1 MKSFGKIAVLIAGAA
16 MTMGNQKCQQK
27 AAAPPPR
34 ILKKIVD
41 MGAIRSSPVVFPG
54 GGSFDFRF
62 VANQQIYGVLQESK
76 EFTFKYAPPIA
87 TAPVNEVTNA
97 NGDTN
102 MFNLTS
108 ADGAMMKSSARQA
121 GLDNYQVQYAQTA
134 WCMVNLPQAK
144 ITGSVNSFELIGGGG
159 ITVGFTPAG
168 AFPTNGL
175 SSTGIDVQ
183 FSQLDLSM
191 LAIHPLT
198 STVMAASNVNA
209 KQTKT
214 SVKFTLNFGAFSA
227 GPSAYYQ
234 TPLAAVTKKAL
245 TNAVAGLNDQLKS
258 EEWFSRVMAN
268 HDTHL
273 VVVGGT
279 DVGIEVGDQFLIYNE
294 EYYWE
299 GEPCNSRYLG
309 GGSAVNA
316 AVAKIEID
324 YVGDEISRGR
334 IVEQNDF
341 NAVVGAK
348 VKLSK
353 FHDPTYAQP
362 IAGVQSTGQSIA
374 QSPAQ
379 SSAQVNTK

>member
-1 MKSFGKIAVLIAGAA
+1 MKSIGKIAVLITGAA
-16 MTMGNQKCQQK
+16 VTMGNQKCQQK
-27 AAAPPPR
+27 AAQPAPR

-54 GGSFDFRF
+54 GGRFDFQF

-76 EFTFKYAPPIA
+76 EFAFKYAPPIA
-87 TAPVNEVTNA
+87 TPPSNAMTDA

-102 MFNLTS
+102 MFNLTNG
-108 ADGAMMKSSARQA
+108 DGAMMKSSALAA
-121 GLDNYQVQYAQTA
+121 GINSFEAHYAQTA

-168 AFPTNGL
+168 AFPTNGV

-183 FSQLDLSM
+183 FSQLDMSM
-191 LAIHPLT
+191 LAIHPLS
-198 STVMAASNVNA
+198 STVLAASNVNS

-214 SVKFTLNFGAFSA
+214 SVKFTMNFGAFSA

-234 TPLAAVTKKAL
+234 TPLAAVTKNAL
-245 TNAVAGLNDQLKS
+245 GMAVSGLSTQLKS

-273 VVVGGT
+273 IIVGGR
-279 DVGIEVGDQFLIYNE
+279 DVGVELGDQFLVYNE

-299 GEPCNSRYLG
+299 GEPCNSKYLG
-309 GGSAVNA
+309 GGSAANA
-316 AVAKIEID
+316 AVARIEID
-324 YVGDEISRGR
+324 FVGDEIARGR
-334 IVEQNDF
+334 VIEQNDF
-341 NAVVGAK
+341 NAVVGSK

-353 FHDPTYAQP
+353 FHDATYAP
-362 IAGVQSTGQSIA
+362 PAAGVQPTSGGPVAGQ
-374 QSPAQ
+374 
-379 SSAQVNTK
+379 